1 MKQLL
6 DFEINIKIKLSALW
20 GSVMSC
26 YIYCDYFQLYVP
38 GKLDDMI
45 NGVTKF
51 GAGDQNVLLG
61 LSSILLVT
69 SLMICLSILLPAT
82 INRVIN
88 IVVGLIMTVFLGLL
102 AYKVGWYFYK
112 MYAIVEA
119 ILTLLI
125 AWQAWNWPTDK
136 ECLTNSCT

>member
-1 MKQLL
+1 MKQLSE
-6 DFEINIKIKLSALW
+6 FEINIKIKLSALW
-20 GSVMSC
+20 ASVMSC

-38 GKLDDMI
+38 GKLEDMI

-51 GAGDQNVLLG
+51 GAGDQSVLLG

-82 INRVIN
+82 INRILN
-88 IVVGLIMTVFLGLL
+88 IVVGLIMTLFLGVL

-119 ILTLLI
+119 ILTFYV
-125 AWQAWNWPTDK
+125 AWLAWRWPK
-136 ECLTNSCT
+136 ESNA

>member
-1 MKQLL
+1 MKQFSEF
-6 DFEINIKIKLSALW
+6 DINIKIKLSALW

-38 GKLDDMI
+38 GKLEDMI
-45 NGVTKF
+45 NLVTKF

-69 SLMICLSILLPAT
+69 SLMICLSVLLPAT
-82 INRVIN
+82 INRIIN
-88 IVVGLIMTVFLGLL
+88 IVVGLIMTLFLGFL

-119 ILTLLI
+119 IITFYI
-125 AWQAWNWPTDK
+125 AWLAWNWPK
-136 ECLTNSCT
+136 ESNA

>member
-1 MKQLL
+1 MKQLSE
-6 DFEINIKIKLSALW
+6 FEINIKIKLSALW
-20 GSVMSC
+20 ASVMSL

-38 GKLDDMI
+38 GKLEDMI

-51 GAGDQNVLLG
+51 GAGDQSVLLG

-69 SLMICLSILLPAT
+69 SLMICLSVLLPAT
-82 INRVIN
+82 INRILN
-88 IVVGLIMTVFLGLL
+88 IVVGLIMTLFLGVL

-119 ILTLLI
+119 ILTFYI
-125 AWQAWNWPTDK
+125 AWLAWNWPK
-136 ECLTNSCT
+136 ESNA

>member
-1 MKQLL
+1 MKQLSE
-6 DFEINIKIKLSALW
+6 FEINIKIKLSALW
-20 GSVMSC
+20 ASIMSC

-38 GKLDDMI
+38 GKLEDMI

-51 GAGDQNVLLG
+51 GAGDQIVLLG

-69 SLMICLSILLPAT
+69 SLMICLSVLLPAT
-82 INRVIN
+82 INRIIN
-88 IVVGLIMTVFLGLL
+88 IIVGVIMTLFLAVL

-119 ILTLLI
+119 ILTFYVACL
-125 AWQAWNWPTDK
+125 AWNWPK
-136 ECLTNSCT
+136 ESNA